1 MKPIK
6 LVAVA
11 TVSALTLSLL
21 TFSVQKSPSDS
32 SSKKDSGSN
41 SAGVVNASS
50 TDESGQ
56 LTSSDQTPEI
66 GQVTQEQ
73 PKPEDKIP
81 AISTEAE
88 YVNDEIIIT
97 FDENATEEEKQQ
109 ARELIGAG
117 SQESFRSI
125 GGNSEVVQLPVGT
138 SVSEAMTAVAQS
150 EAVQTPEPNYLVQTT
165 AVASDPLV
173 SDGQQW
179 GMLGAN
185 STPANQF
192 GSNAAGAW
200 NRGYTGT
207 NKTYVVVIDTGID
220 VTHPDL
226 ASNIWVNPG
235 EANGVV
241 GVDDDGNGFIDDING
256 FDFVN
261 YDGSVFDNAREDAH
275 GTHVAGIIGA
285 SANN

>member
-1 MKPIK
+1 MKPLK

-11 TVSALTLSLL
+11 TISALTLSLL
-21 TFSVQKSPSDS
+21 TFSVQKKTSDS
-32 SSKKDSGSN
+32 ASIKESSSSAAEITNVSVSG
-41 SAGVVNASS
+41 
-50 TDESGQ
+50 ESE
-56 LTSSDQTPEI
+56 QTPEI

-81 AISTEAE
+81 AISTDVE

-97 FDENATEEEKQQ
+97 FDENANEEEKQQ

-117 SQESFRSI
+117 SKDTFRSI
-125 GGNSEVVQLPVGT
+125 GGNSEVVQLPAGT
-138 SVSEAMTAVAQS
+138 SVSEAMSAVAQS
-150 EAVQTPEPNYLVQTT
+150 DAVQTPEPNYLIQTT

-192 GSNAAGAW
+192 GSNASGAW
-200 NRGYTGT
+200 SRGYTGT

-226 ASNIWVNPG
+226 ASNIWVNPLM
-235 EANGVV
+235 E
-241 GVDDDGNGFIDDING
+241 
-256 FDFVN
+256 
-261 YDGSVFDNAREDAH
+261 H
-275 GTHVAGIIGA
+275 T
-285 SANN
+285 